1 LRFTLIK
8 NVKKDKAMRPILN
21 TLLFFILLYI
31 PFDIYVKSHTM
42 GISTETI
49 MITLFGNA
57 DEFIDPMNKSV
68 FLEFIH
74 MQIFFLMMILLTLS
88 AIFIRLLSQKKN
100 TVLVINLLMGFAL
113 ITPITLFLSYF
124 YTHDFINIY
133 LFSFFTWHLIA
144 LYMTLHSIWELN
156 FVK

>member
-1 LRFTLIK
+1 MRFTLIK